1 MGVPVTRSVAVPTR
15 VLLTGAFG
23 LIGSATLEVLRA
35 NGIAVTAL
43 SNVNPGTL
51 PAGVDR
57 SFVGDAGDVDLVRAA
72 LADVDAVV
80 HLAALASPRH
90 GDAVDVFAGNTRAT
104 FVVLDE
110 AGKAGVGRAVIAS
123 SYSVLGLPFA
133 EPDLHPAYLPLDEHT
148 PLQVEDCYAL
158 SKQVDEATAH
168 MAARRYG
175 MTVAALRFPYVANA
189 GMLAQRIARVTADP
203 SDAARECWTYLDV
216 RDAAEAAWLS
226 LTAPL
231 TGAPAIFLAAPETLA
246 PYPTE
251 DLIRA
256 YHPDTEIRR
265 PLPDRTAPID
275 LAPAVRLLGFT
286 AQHVVPLTTEPL
298 P

>member
-1 MGVPVTRSVAVPTR
+1 VTRFAAVPTR

-23 LIGSATLEVLRA
+23 LIGSATLETLHA
-35 NGIAVTAL
+35 DGIAVTAL
-43 SNVNPGTL
+43 SNVR
-51 PAGVDR
+51 PATPPPGVDR
-57 SFVGDAGDVDLVRAA
+57 LFVGDAGDVDLVRAA

-110 AGKAGVGRAVIAS
+110 AGRAGIGRAVIAS

-133 EPDLHPAYLPLDEHT
+133 ESDLHPAYLPLDEDT

-168 MAARRYG
+168 MVARRYG
-175 MTVAALRFPYVANA
+175 MSVVALRYPYVAKA
-189 GMLAQRIARVTADP
+189 GMLAQRVAQVTADP
-203 SDAARECWTYLDV
+203 GGAAARECWTYLDV
-216 RDAAEAAWLS
+216 RDAAQAARLA
-226 LTAPL
+226 LTAPVA
-231 TGAPAIFLAAPETLA
+231 GAHAIFLAAPQTLA

-256 YHPDTEIRR
+256 HHPDSEIRR

-275 LAPAVRLLGFT
+275 LDPATRLLGF
-286 AQHVVPLTTEPL
+286 AARHVMPL
-298 P
+298 PTESLTF

>member
-1 MGVPVTRSVAVPTR
+1 MTRSTAVPTR

-23 LIGSATLEVLRA
+23 LIGTQTVWTLHA

-43 SNVNPGTL
+43 SNVAPDT
-51 PAGVDR
+51 PPDGVDR
-57 SFVGDAGDVDLVRAA
+57 IFVGDAGDVDLVRAA

-80 HLAALASPRH
+80 HLAAIASPRRA
-90 GDAVDVFAGNTRAT
+90 DPVDVFAGNTRAT

-110 AGKAGVGRAVIAS
+110 AGRAGVRRAAIAS
-123 SYSVLGLPFA
+123 SYSILGLPFA
-133 EPDLHPAYLPLDEHT
+133 EPDLHPAYVPIDIQT

-175 MTVAALRFPYVANA
+175 MTVVAMRYPFVA
-189 GMLAQRIARVTADP
+189 TAEGIAKRITQVTADP
-203 SDAARECWTYLDV
+203 THAARECWTYLDV
-216 RDAAEAAWLS
+216 RDAAEAAL
-226 LTAPL
+226 LAITAPL
-231 TGAPAIFLAAPETLA
+231 TGAHAVYFAAPQTLA

-251 DLIRA
+251 ALIRA
-256 YHPDTEIRR
+256 HHPNTEIRH

-275 LAPAVRLLGFT
+275 LEPATQLLGFT
-286 AQHVVPLTTEPL
+286 AQHVVPLATEPL

>member
-1 MGVPVTRSVAVPTR
+1 MTRSVVPTR

-23 LIGSATLEVLRA
+23 LIGSATREVLRA
-35 NGIAVTAL
+35 KGIAVTAL
-43 SNVNPGTL
+43 SNVAPDT
-51 PAGVDR
+51 PPPGVDR
-57 SFVGDAGDVDLVRAA
+57 TFVGDAGDVDLVRSA

-90 GDAVDVFAGNTRAT
+90 GTAVDVFAGNTRAT

-110 AGKAGVGRAVIAS
+110 AGKAGIRRAVIAS

-175 MTVAALRFPYVANA
+175 MTVLALRYPFVATA
-189 GMLAQRIARVTADP
+189 ARIAQRIETVTADP
-203 SDAARECWTYLDV
+203 ANAARECWTYLDV
-216 RDAAEAAWLS
+216 RDAAEAAVLS

-231 TGAPAIFLAAPETLA
+231 TGAQPLFLAAPETLA

-256 YHPDTEIRR
+256 YHPNSEIRR

-275 LAPAVRLLGFT
+275 LAPATQLLGFT
-286 AQHVVPLTTEPL
+286 AKHVVPLPTKPL